1 MSEDEIV
8 KHTKKLYKIWFS
20 GEHTIWHKLGE
31 FLLEIIIIVFAVS
44 ISIWFHNLS
53 EHKQQQKEV
62 KAFLI
67 GLKSDLTDD
76 IKEMN
81 GDKNSYINQK
91 ILFSYIAGLKINELP
106 SRDTLNKYGEYFNNT
121 TEFNPNDGRFQGF
134 KSSGKIGTIEDGELQ
149 NDIMDLY
156 EEDVPSLLAS
166 TKIYVTLKLK
176 FFDLIF
182 KNLKR
187 TSDSTTN
194 MISFLRSDETNILSS
209 YLGAPIQVIS
219 RYDICIQKMNKIIAE
234 IDKEYG
240 P

>member
-8 KHTKKLYKIWFS
+8 KHTKKLYTIWFS
-20 GEHTIWHKLGE
+20 GEHSIWHKLGE

-62 KAFLI
+62 KAFLL

-81 GDKNSYINQK
+81 GDKNSYLNQK
-91 ILFSYIAGLKINELP
+91 ILFSYIARVKLSESPN
-106 SRDTLNKYGEYFNNT
+106 RDTLNKYKDWFNNT

-156 EEDVPSLLAS
+156 EEDIPALLSS
-166 TKIYVTLKLK
+166 TKMYVTFKLK

-194 MISFLRSDETNILSS
+194 MISLLRSDEANTLSDF
-209 YLGAPIQVIS
+209 LGSPVQVIG
-219 RYDICIQKMNKIIAE
+219 RYDLCIQQMKKIIGK